1 MISSTSEYVLW
12 LLKIYLIYKTRF
24 QNLVVKNINWF
35 TTMINHCFLVSMTM
49 SFHRPKKYGLK
60 EGLDTLE
67 KGPGNTVTS
76 IYSKYIFISGISQR
90 RFHLIEQ
97 LHTVETSG
105 PFGNYWTLSLN
116 YCKSWEYKNP
126 VTVYGPPTK
135 ILFYL
140 IHMINKIFT

>member
-1 MISSTSEYVLW
+1 
-12 LLKIYLIYKTRF
+12 
-24 QNLVVKNINWF
+24 
-35 TTMINHCFLVSMTM
+35 MINHCFSVSMTM
-49 SFHRPKKYGLK
+49 SFHRPKEYGLK
-60 EGLDTLE
+60 ESLDTLE
-67 KGPGNTVTS
+67 EGPGNTVTS

-126 VTVYGPPTK
+126 VTVYGQPTK